1 MVSRR
6 VEEACSLA
14 GEAAQKYMKSI
25 VMEDSRALEEQ
36 KSTEEQHSC
45 RRVRQFEE
53 QLCDGKQHG
62 GGRVARHWKNSTV

>member
-25 VMEDSRALEEQ
+25 VMEDSRAG
-36 KSTEEQHSC
+36 
-45 RRVRQFEE
+45 RVRQFEE

-62 GGRVARHWKNSTV
+62 WWWESSSSLEEQHSIGISSN

>member
-25 VMEDSRALEEQ
+25 VMEDSRALEQ
-36 KSTEEQHSC
+36 QNSTAG
-45 RRVRQFEE
+45 RVRQFEE